1 MASSK
6 APGLKREQID
16 KAVSALLKYIGSQKA
31 DSTDLLE
38 EEEYLYL
45 NIALK
50 KTPQPPKNP
59 SPIRLPLP
67 HPIYDSQNAEVCL
80 FVKDHKG
87 EGHKAAK
94 LRVKQQKVAGV
105 AKVIGVSK
113 LKGKYEPFEAK
124 RQLCNSYDLF
134 VADDRVVP
142 SLPKLIG
149 KSFFKKKK
157 VPIPVNLQTK
167 DWSSQIQKALGGT
180 YFHRNGGNCLSVR
193 VAKNS
198 MSSEDC
204 TDNIVA
210 VVEGA
215 VEHISKKWSNVQ
227 ALHLKSVN
235 SVALPVYQTLP
246 TERSTKIT
254 ISSK

>member
-1 MASSK
+1 MPHVSQAKMYACLGPAMLAILVNYHTDTCIDCTCCEPGKK
-6 APGLKREQID
+6 AEQG
-16 KAVSALLKYIGSQKA
+16 AV
-31 DSTDLLE
+31 
-38 EEEYLYL
+38 
-45 NIALK
+45 
-50 KTPQPPKNP
+50 
-59 SPIRLPLP
+59 
-67 HPIYDSQNAEVCL
+67 C
-80 FVKDHKG
+80 
-87 EGHKAAK
+87 
-94 LRVKQQKVAGV
+94 
-105 AKVIGVSK
+105 
-113 LKGKYEPFEAK
+113 
-124 RQLCNSYDLF
+124 
-134 VADDRVVP
+134 
-142 SLPKLIG
+142 
-149 KSFFKKKK
+149 
-157 VPIPVNLQTK
+157 
-167 DWSSQIQKALGGT
+167 
-180 YFHRNGGNCLSVR
+180 R